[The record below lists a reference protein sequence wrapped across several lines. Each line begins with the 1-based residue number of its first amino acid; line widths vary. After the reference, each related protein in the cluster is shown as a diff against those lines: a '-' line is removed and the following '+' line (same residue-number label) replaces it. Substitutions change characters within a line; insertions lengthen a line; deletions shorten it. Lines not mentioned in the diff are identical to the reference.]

1 MNKGQSLNAQIND
14 YEYRKVIQLPYQDF
28 KIEEGHLTPRSR
40 ILNKGGYFNTQ
51 KRISDI
57 ALL

>member
-1 MNKGQSLNAQIND
+1 MNKGQIND
-14 YEYRKVIQLPYQDF
+14 YDYRKVSQLPYQDF